1 MRYRGKQKKEKSFA
15 DNIVYISIIAVV
27 VFTIAAFVLQ
37 FKGLMEISPTVT
49 TCWFAFWTV
58 EIVAL
63 AAIKTSKV
71 KHDYNKEEDDTSD
84 DEEDW
89 EVYEDDISD

>member
-1 MRYRGKQKKEKSFA
+1 MRYRGKRKKERNFA
-15 DNIVYISIIAVV
+15 DVIVYISIIAVV
-27 VFTIAAFVLQ
+27 VFTVAAFVLQ

-71 KHDYNKEEDDTSD
+71 KHDYEKEGQEDNNNG
-84 DEEDW
+84 
-89 EVYEDDISD
+89 

>member
-1 MRYRGKQKKEKSFA
+1 MWHRGKKTKRSFA

-27 VFTIAAFVLQ
+27 AFTVAAFILQ
-37 FKGLMEISPTVT
+37 FKGLMEISSTVT
-49 TCWFAFWTV
+49 TCWFTFWTA

-71 KHDYNKEEDDTSD
+71 KHDYDGEDEEQN
-84 DEEDW
+84 EDW
-89 EVYEDDISD
+89 EVYDDDISD